1 MEKVNVLDFLIEDMD
16 RKDPKSKTLHA
27 FDMDDTLFHY
37 KKKNEAKIHVVNKSG
52 KRVQSLTNRE
62 YNTHKLPA
70 GHKYD
75 FSDFRST
82 KVFKKSAQPIHK
94 MVRKMKA
101 IHHNNKNVEIL
112 TARSNMD
119 SKKNFTKAM
128 RGHGIDINKI
138 HFRRAGE
145 TGEETPAKA
154 KHKVID
160 GLIRKHGYTKVH
172 LYDDSHTN
180 LEHFKKLK
188 EKHPNVEFHAHHVH
202 HDEKTGKVTV
212 TTTKA

>member
-1 MEKVNVLDFLIEDMD
+1 MISIFDLIIEDMN
-16 RKDPKSKTLHA
+16 RKDSKSKTLHA

-37 KKKNEAKIHVVNKSG
+37 KKKSEAKVHVVDKTG

-62 YNTHKLPA
+62 YNNHKLHP

-94 MVRKMKA
+94 MIRKMKA

-119 SKKNFTKAM
+119 SKKRFSKAM
-128 RGHGIDINKI
+128 RGHGININKI

-145 TGEETPAKA
+145 TGEETPAHA
-154 KHKVID
+154 KHKVLD

-172 LYDDSHTN
+172 LYDDSEKN
-180 LEHFKKLK
+180 LEQFKKLK
-188 EKHPNVEFHAHHVH
+188 EKHPNVEFYAHHVQ
-202 HDEKTGKVTV
+202 HDSKTGETKIK
-212 TTTKA
+212 TTKV

>member
-1 MEKVNVLDFLIEDMD
+1 MEKMKSLNFIFEDMD

-37 KKKNEAKIHVVNKSG
+37 KKKSEAKVHVLDKTG

-62 YNTHKLPA
+62 YNNHKLEP

-82 KVFKKSAQPIHK
+82 HVFRKSAQPIHK
-94 MVRKMKA
+94 MIRKLKA
-101 IHHNNKNVEIL
+101 IHHNNKNVEIV

-119 SKKNFTKAM
+119 KKNEFKKAM
-128 RGHGIDINKI
+128 RGHGIDIDKV

-145 TGEETPAKA
+145 TGEESPAKA

-160 GLIRKHGYTKVH
+160 DLIRKHGYTKVH
-172 LYDDSHTN
+172 LYDDSEKN

-202 HDEKTGKVTV
+202 HDPKTGKVTI
-212 TTTKA
+212 TTTKV